1 MATKMLLE
9 AGHDVE
15 LLGRREGQIQGID
28 IQNELKNLQPGEI
41 DTVTLY
47 VNPTHQEEYKK
58 MIEALKPKRVI
69 FNPGTVNPDWME
81 VLESKGIA
89 VEAACTLVLLST
101 KQY

>member
-1 MATKMLLE
+1 MLLD
-9 AGHDVE
+9 AGHEVE
-15 LLGRREGQIQGID
+15 LLGKRDGQIQGVNIEKEV
-28 IQNELKNLQPGEI
+28 NHLQPGEI

-47 VNPTHQEEYKK
+47 VNPTHQEEYKE

-69 FNPGTVNPDWME
+69 FNPGTVNPAWME

-101 KQY
+101 HQY